1 MDLIKIVGSFLSID
15 IRQRRRWQSQFTLY
29 RRLIQRNLIVVEG
42 LDLPLVL
49 VVEVQY
55 LALGLLL
62 STTRVLLDYFLLDP
76 GLEAD
81 VELPA
86 SLLELLGCQEL
97 LVGVLHVVEHEKQG
111 FLVEPLKVTLS
122 VVHGCCR
129 KVSLRHI
136 CWVLTE
142 VHSFINRK
150 WLLWFD
156 DFLILDQRNVDKR
169 RV

>member
-1 MDLIKIVGSFLSID
+1 MDLIQVVGSFLSID

-29 RRLIQRNLIVVEG
+29 LRLIQRNLIVVEC

-86 SLLELLGCQEL
+86 SLL
-97 LVGVLHVVEHEKQG
+97 
-111 FLVEPLKVTLS
+111 
-122 VVHGCCR
+122 
-129 KVSLRHI
+129 
-136 CWVLTE
+136 
-142 VHSFINRK
+142 
-150 WLLWFD
+150 
-156 DFLILDQRNVDKR
+156 
-169 RV
+169 